1 MDERAL
7 DADVIV
13 VGGGPAGSTLASLL
27 AQDGHRVLILEKDV
41 HPRDH
46 VGESLVPS
54 TNLVFE
60 KIGFLEKMD
69 EAGFVRKPGT
79 GWNAPRSHP
88 WQFIDIQL
96 FEYPIPGTPR
106 PYTFSVER
114 DVMDSML
121 LKHAH
126 EKGAR
131 VLQGVGARN
140 VLFEDGRAVG
150 VRAAVTDGWERD
162 LYAKVVI
169 DATGRRC
176 LLASQLGLKRKDPNF
191 NQFCMYSWFRGV
203 EAPPDKYLGYTL
215 FYFLGLN
222 KSWAWNIPLRNGIT
236 SMGVVVDKRDFQVSG
251 RSEEDFF
258 YSLVR
263 RSRGF
268 THVMRKAERIRPW
281 WIEADYSYKIDRYA
295 GPGWM
300 MIGDAVR
307 FVDPV
312 FSSGVDV
319 ALFSAL
325 YASEAI
331 QKSWESGDEATPFS
345 RYERRV
351 SDGVDIWYELIETFY
366 QLQSLVSRF
375 VTNPIY
381 RERIIRTLQ
390 GNPYDP
396 DTQARARALLDDMH
410 VTFDKVMSD
419 PDNLLR
425 PYAMFKDVQDFS
437 VCPECLGV
445 VDFLPSE
452 QVSVCRR
459 CGSKVTHEMNQA
471 APRSLSHL
479 GPLWAGPASPNGDR
493 KDALRSA

>member
-1 MDERAL
+1 MGMSERKL

-13 VGGGPAGSTLASLL
+13 IGGGPAGSTLATLL
-27 AQDGHRVLILEKDV
+27 ARDGHKVLLLEKDV

-54 TNLVFE
+54 TNLIFE
-60 KIGFLEKMD
+60 RIGFLDKMD
-69 EAGFVRKPGT
+69 DAGFIHKPGT
-79 GWNAPRSHP
+79 GWNAPRSNP

-96 FEYPIPGTPR
+96 FEFPLPGTPR
-106 PYTFSVER
+106 PYTYSVER
-114 DVMDSML
+114 DVMDAML
-121 LKHAH
+121 IRHAH
-126 EKGAR
+126 EQGAK
-131 VLQGVGARN
+131 VLQGVKVKE

-150 VRAAVTDGWERD
+150 VRAVVTDGWERD
-162 LYAKVVI
+162 LYARVVV
-169 DATGRRC
+169 DASGRRC
-176 LLASQLGLKRKDPNF
+176 LLAGQLGLKRKDPNF

-203 EAPPDKYLGYTL
+203 EVPPEKYTGFTL

-222 KSWAWNIPLRNGIT
+222 KSWAWNIPLRDGVT

-251 RSEEDFF
+251 RSEEEFF

-263 RSRGF
+263 RNRGF
-268 THVMRKAERIRPW
+268 TQVMEKAERIRPW

-300 MIGDAVR
+300 LVGDAVR

-325 YASEAI
+325 YAYEAI
-331 QKSWESGDEATPFS
+331 TQSWRTGDESTPFS
-345 RYERRV
+345 AYEHRV
-351 SDGVDIWYELIETFY
+351 GDGIDIWYELIETFY

-375 VTNPIY
+375 VTNPIH

-396 DTQARARALLDDMH
+396 DTQARARALLDVMH
-410 VTFDKVMSD
+410 ASFDKVMAD
-419 PDNLLR
+419 PGNLLR
-425 PYAMFKDVQDFS
+425 PYATFREIQDLA
-437 VCPECLGV
+437 VCPDCLGV
-445 VDFLPSE
+445 VDYVAAEHAF
-452 QVSVCRR
+452 VCRK
-459 CGSKVTHEMNQA
+459 CGGRREGSRA
-471 APRSLSHL
+471 
-479 GPLWAGPASPNGDR
+479 PASVAPTGGNGE
-493 KDALRSA
+493 AGAA